1 MHSNEMPVSAGKMLL
16 VSPSSLTMYQLA
28 KSAHRFDMSVQVCTE
43 ARTAINLVKGQKFD
57 AVTVDLSLGQQ
68 ATAIL
73 RETRSSAANRT
84 AVAFAISSTLDQSA
98 DAFRAGSSFVL
109 ERPLSF
115 DSIRRTLHAAHGLIL
130 RERRRYFRCPIAIPM
145 SIHQEG
151 ANGPVYGE
159 TSDISEG
166 GMALRMLT
174 PLTPGVEGKVQ
185 FTLPNS
191 PVPIRADAKVC
202 WCDEQGQAGL
212 SFQSLSSADSSA
224 LQRWIAKE
232 FEKQL
237 PPGDCEYD
245 ALPGQALLPELIA
258 PAWRELT

>member
-1 MHSNEMPVSAGKMLL
+1 MHSNDVPVSAGKMLL

-43 ARTAINLVKGQKFD
+43 IRTALDLVNRQKFD
-57 AVTVDLSLGQQ
+57 AVTVDLTLGHH

-73 RETRSSAANRT
+73 REARSSAANRT

-130 RERRRYFRCPIAIPM
+130 RERRRYFRCSIGIPV
-145 SIHQEG
+145 SIQEEG
-151 ANGPVYGE
+151 ATPVYGE
-159 TSDISEG
+159 TADISEG
-166 GMALRMLT
+166 GMAIRALT
-174 PLTPGVEGKVQ
+174 PLKAGVDVIVQ
-185 FTLPNS
+185 FTLPHTLL
-191 PVPIRADAKVC
+191 PIRAEAKIC
-202 WCDEQGQAGL
+202 RCDGNGQAGL
-212 SFQSLSSADSSA
+212 HFLSLSARDGSE
-224 LQRWIAKE
+224 LQKWVASE
-232 FEKQL
+232 FERQL
-237 PPGDCEYD
+237 PPTEIGLC
-245 ALPGQALLPELIA
+245 APVVSPPPLLA